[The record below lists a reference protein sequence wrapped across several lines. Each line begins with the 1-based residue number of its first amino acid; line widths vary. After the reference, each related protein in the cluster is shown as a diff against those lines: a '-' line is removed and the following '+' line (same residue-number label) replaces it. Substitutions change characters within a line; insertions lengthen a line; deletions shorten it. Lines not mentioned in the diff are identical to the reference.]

1 MTTPD
6 TVGYASTARHYIAAG
21 WSGVLPLSRGTK
33 YPPPVGYTGRG
44 GVWPDAD
51 TVERWAA
58 DNPGGNIALRMPAW
72 VIGIDVDHYGDKVGG
87 DTLEALEQ
95 ARGPLPPTWASTSRG
110 PGSSGIRFYR
120 VPEGVELP
128 GVLGPCIEAIQHHH
142 RYAVVAPSV
151 VDGRRYRWY
160 APDGT
165 VAKRPP
171 SVDELAE
178 LPASWLDG
186 WSTPREP
193 ITLERLST
201 SPAPSTIDRSR
212 AVQRA
217 LDDGLRYMRQPGSRH
232 DMARD
237 HCLALVRLLDAGHPG
252 AEDAL
257 EQLGWTFRL
266 AISDRASARQ
276 AENEWQSMVDG
287 AWDIVRSTPSTR
299 PRWDELDRTPPAS
312 TSPLA
317 PAQPA
322 TTPQDAA
329 DSDPDRLHGWECVD
343 LAEIVSGDYQRPAPG
358 LLRRTTP

>member
-6 TVGYASTARHYIAAG
+6 TVGYASAARHYIAAG

-51 TVERWAA
+51 TVERWAI
-58 DNPGGNIALRMPAW
+58 DNPGGNIALRMPGY

-95 ARGPLPPTWASTSRG
+95 ARGPLPPTWTSTSRG

-120 VPEGVELP
+120 VPDGVELP

-142 RYAVVAPSV
+142 RYAVVAPST

-165 VAKRPP
+165 AAKRPP
-171 SVDELAE
+171 NVDELAE
-178 LPASWLDG
+178 LPAAWLEG

-193 ITLERLST
+193 ITLERLGT
-201 SPAPSTIDRSR
+201 TAPSTVDRSR

-217 LDDGLRYMRQPGSRH
+217 LDDGLRYMRQAGSRH

-252 AEDAL
+252 ADEAL

-276 AENEWQSMVDG
+276 AESEWQSMVDG

-299 PRWDELDRTPPAS
+299 PRWDDLDRTPPAS
-312 TSPLA
+312 TSPLG

-322 TTPQDAA
+322 TTAHEAA
-329 DSDPDRLHGWECVD
+329 DGDPDRLHGWECVD
-343 LAEIVSGDYQRPAPG
+343 LAEIVSGDYKRPAPG
-358 LLRRTTP
+358 LLRRTT